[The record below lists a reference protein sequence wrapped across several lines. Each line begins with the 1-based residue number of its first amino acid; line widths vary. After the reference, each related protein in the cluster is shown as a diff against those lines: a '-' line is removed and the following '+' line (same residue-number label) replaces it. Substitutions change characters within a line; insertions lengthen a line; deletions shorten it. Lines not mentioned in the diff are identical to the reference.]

1 MNRLLQG
8 DVGCGKT
15 IVAFL
20 ACMEV
25 VSSGFQAAFMVPTEV
40 LALQHYEH
48 LTSLL
53 DKFDGDDKP
62 NIALLTGSTS
72 TRESRIIRNG
82 LKTGEIA
89 MVIGTHSLIA
99 DKTDFSALRISVI
112 DEQQRF
118 GVVQRGRFNSKV
130 DC

>member
-1 MNRLLQG
+1 
-8 DVGCGKT
+8 
-15 IVAFL
+15 
-20 ACMEV
+20 
-25 VSSGFQAAFMVPTEV
+25 MVPTEI
-40 LALQHYEH
+40 LAVQHYQH

-53 DKFDGDDKP
+53 DKIDGDECKP

-72 TRESRIIRNG
+72 TRESRMIRNVSCYYLVLTLFKLPLCSHLCVLRWQG
-82 LKTGEIA
+82 LKAGEIA

-99 DKTDFSALRISVI
+99 DKTEFSALRISVI

-130 DC
+130 SY